1 MTMKSI
7 QSTLQELKYNKWTK
21 NSLCRHPSK
30 GLWHVRCRGTVIDLT
45 RDFIS
50 YRLWESSTKLGTSTF
65 GGPEKE
71 YEIYFLAW
79 SLVGSKNVLK
89 NRGRNTALI
98 NPPAATFRQ
107 QLCSKVVDSS
117 LHSECFGEII
127 GRFKPA
133 PVYFFFSFSS
143 ESIFAHWRLGKDFLN
158 GFQLLWPVIQ
168 KKIYE
173 KKSYTSILPSDYAY
187 ETQKIPNY
195 V

>member
-1 MTMKSI
+1 MLRSENTIFSVPESGETWRCEI
-7 QSTLQELKYNKWTK
+7 
-21 NSLCRHPSK
+21 CHP
-30 GLWHVRCRGTVIDLT
+30 GVIFDPEFEIFGLT

-50 YRLWESSTKLGTSTF
+50 YRLWESSTNLGTSTF
-65 GGPEKE
+65 EGPENE
-71 YEIYFLAW
+71 YEIFFLAW

-133 PVYFFFSFSS
+133 PVYFFFSFLS
-143 ESIFAHWRLGKDFLN
+143 
-158 GFQLLWPVIQ
+158 Q
-168 KKIYE
+168 
-173 KKSYTSILPSDYAY
+173 
-187 ETQKIPNY
+187 
-195 V
+195 